1 MDNNH
6 KRTIRIIGIVII
18 VFSIFVAFSNG
29 MGALMFSIMD
39 GSGTQNPAKS
49 QNTDLM
55 TKIWDNYVTLC
66 LGMILIAA
74 INIIGGIGL
83 IKYKNWGRVTIIS
96 TSILILTMMLIF
108 SIIFISYSIEIPDFG
123 FVGIILSSFS
133 ILIIMIP
140 FILLIRYLRQ
150 EKIKINFI

>member
-1 MDNNH
+1 MDNKQ

-18 VFSIFVAFSNG
+18 IFSIFIAFSNG

-39 GSGTQNPAKS
+39 GSGSQNTTQP

-74 INIIGGIGL
+74 IKIIGGLGL
-83 IKYKNWGRVTIIS
+83 IKYKNWGRLTLIA
-96 TSILILTMMLIF
+96 TAILFLALMLIF
-108 SIIFISYSIEIPDFG
+108 TIIFISCLTRIPEFG
-123 FVGIILSSFS
+123 SVGIILSLFS
-133 ILIIMIP
+133 LLIIMIP
-140 FILLIRYLRQ
+140 FILLIRYLLQ
-150 EKIKINFI
+150 EKIKINFT